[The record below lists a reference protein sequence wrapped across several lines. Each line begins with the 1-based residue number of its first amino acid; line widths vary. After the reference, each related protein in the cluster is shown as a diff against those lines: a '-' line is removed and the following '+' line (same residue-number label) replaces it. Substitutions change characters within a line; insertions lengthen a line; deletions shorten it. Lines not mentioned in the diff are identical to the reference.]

1 MDWKS
6 VAEKIVQDD
15 QNKWDRKV
23 SGKELRLLDAGKL
36 EVLENSNWNGSHPV
50 SDLAITQ
57 MCQKLEIP
65 VKYYRRLP
73 DEMKATVAN
82 FDIDRLNGNS
92 YFLRGK
98 GDWIR
103 AFLSAEYVAY
113 NNSEIAQTAESLL
126 RNGVLDVKS
135 FVLEETHMFLKIISE
150 DIVDRGTGLK
160 AGIMIGNSEVGMGS
174 VSVEPFVF
182 RKPCTNDLIVSQEKS
197 FRHAHIHLTT
207 YELTRRMA
215 ESVSEG
221 FQVASSVLDA
231 FLKTR
236 EVKVVDPV
244 EVIRKIAETR
254 KFSQKLTDE
263 VVSSYLVESEA
274 NWFGV
279 INSFTN
285 AAQKLGP
292 LQRIEMERFAGT
304 LLEAPLQ

>member
-6 VAEKIVQDD
+6 VAEKIIQDD

-23 SGKELRLLDAGKL
+23 SGQELRISGSG
-36 EVLENSNWNGSHPV
+36 VLELSNGDSTGKTYSLSEV
-50 SDLAITQ
+50 ATSQ

-65 VKYYRRLP
+65 IKYYRRLP
-73 DEMKATVAN
+73 DEMRATVAN
-82 FDIDRLNGNS
+82 FDIGRLNEHS
-92 YFLRGK
+92 YLLRGK

-126 RNGVLDVKS
+126 RNGALYVKS
-135 FVLEETHMFLKIISE
+135 FFLEETHMFLKIISE
-150 DIVDRGTGLK
+150 DIHDLESGLK

-197 FRHAHIHLTT
+197 FRHAHIHLTA

-215 ESVSEG
+215 EAVSEG
-221 FQVASSVLDA
+221 FHVASSVLDA

-236 EVKVVDPV
+236 EVKVVDPL
-244 EVIRKIAETR
+244 EVIRKIAEVR

-263 VVSSYLVESEA
+263 VVSSYLVEPEA
-274 NWFGV
+274 TWFGV

-285 AAQKLGP
+285 AAQRLAP

-304 LLEAPLQ
+304 LLEAR